1 MSIHGIPGKL
11 EVSWR
16 GDVKA
21 IVDTW
26 TDYSVTLE
34 EFKEAVLVKGLNY
47 ARANGGVA
55 YIVDSSKAKGCFSQD
70 IQNFIGTDIF
80 PAFVRGGIKYFIT
93 INSQV
98 SALTQATVRNYQTKT
113 ASCGL
118 KLIEVN
124 SVQDAVMWLIN
135 SSKNAA

>member
-1 MSIHGIPGKL
+1 MRLHGIPGKL

-26 TDYSVTLE
+26 SDYGVTLE
-34 EFKEAVLVKGLNY
+34 EFKEATIVKGVNF
-47 ARANGGVA
+47 ARQNGGIA
-55 YIVDSSKAKGCFSQD
+55 YIVDSSQAKGCFSQE
-70 IQNFIGTDIF
+70 IQTFIGTDVF
-80 PAFVRGGIKYFIT
+80 PTFVKNGIKYFIT

-98 SALTQATVRNYQTKT
+98 SALTQGTVRAYQAKT

-118 KLIEVN
+118 KLIEVK
-124 SVQDAVMWLIN
+124 SVDDAVMWLKNNN
-135 SSKNAA
+135 SNAA